1 MTIIP
6 LKFSRY
12 NFLLELESNEEFIDT
27 NDILIKVLEVQG
39 DVFLEIDGL
48 VISLI
53 KNKNYKIDKNKKY
66 KISGINTFSILF
78 FKKEE
83 LDV

>member
-12 NFLLELESNEEFIDT
+12 NFLLELESNEEFIEET

-39 DVFLEIDGL
+39 DVFLEIDGI

-53 KNKNYKIDKNKKY
+53 KNKKYKIDKNKKY

-78 FKKEE
+78 LYHRKE
-83 LDV
+83 